1 MKQFKIVVKNYY
13 MNNRNNSKTIDI
25 ETVVNE
31 NDVKEENGYYF
42 ITNDKVFNEIVNQA
56 KETLNK
62 QKKTYKQFYSYE
74 IIDIK
79 SL

>member
-13 MNNRNNSKTIDI
+13 MNSRNNSKAIDI
-25 ETVVNE
+25 EAIVNK
-31 NDVKEENGYYF
+31 NDIKEENGYYF
-42 ITNDKVFNEIVNQA
+42 ITNDKIFNEIVNQA
-56 KETLNK
+56 KQALKK